1 MKISEALQILDIDN
15 NDKVINQEIIKKAY
29 RVKISVYHPDRNPA
43 GGEMSK
49 IINLAYEF
57 LKTISGFEDITF
69 NDENRNY
76 SNELANVLNTIKSNT
91 VGVTIEI
98 CGLWAWFSGDTKLYK
113 EILKVQGCKWSNNK
127 KCWYYK
133 PASETK
139 NYKFKRKSTSM
150 DDIRSMH
157 GSQSFNNSKKYKK
170 IA

>member
-91 VGVTIEI
+91 ILTHEI
-98 CGLWAWFSGDTKLYK
+98 DTEKTRMLF
-113 EILKVQGCKWSNNK
+113 LK
-127 KCWYYK
+127 
-133 PASETK
+133 
-139 NYKFKRKSTSM
+139 
-150 DDIRSMH
+150 
-157 GSQSFNNSKKYKK
+157 
-170 IA
+170 